1 MFASAQLRHLPLGDR
16 PRVDPLPQRPHLYV
30 TCVVL
35 TSLSIYS
42 DVLSM
47 VDFPVT
53 LARV

>member
-1 MFASAQLRHLPLGDR
+1 MFANVQLRHLTLGDR
-16 PRVDPLPQRPHLYV
+16 PRVDPLPQRPRLYV

-35 TSLSIYS
+35 TPLCVYS
-42 DVLSM
+42 DVLSV